1 MSRRLAA
8 PLRPLSLALAALS
21 LALAA
26 RPLALAA
33 RPLAHA
39 AFCGPR
45 WESPPGDAGAL
56 GCGRVKFRGSGPW
69 RPLRPY

>member
-8 PLRPLSLALAALS
+8 PLRPVALALAALS
-21 LALAA
+21 
-26 RPLALAA
+26 LALAA